1 MMSLDASVTV
11 LDTGAGLLASA
22 VVSISNPA
30 LECRTFSCNV
40 CDDSDGSL
48 DILYQWKRF
57 SSKYCSG
64 QLGSHG
70 FCK

>member
-30 LECRTFSCNV
+30 LECRTLSCNA
-40 CDDSDGSL
+40 CDVSDRSVNV
-48 DILYQWKRF
+48 LYQWKRF
-57 SSKYCSG
+57 SSKYC
-64 QLGSHG
+64 
-70 FCK
+70 